1 MPGCTLAAEL
11 HRRSPHDLRVIAM
24 IRRDRARI
32 SFLSSPLA
40 SVPMS
45 MRATNSIPSRSA
57 KPLMRRAACASATWS
72 LSEIPRAE
80 FSMPRTRLRPMFAQ
94 SGPFGL

>member
-1 MPGCTLAAEL
+1 MTGSSSAT
-11 HRRSPHDLRVIAM
+11 
-24 IRRDRARI
+24 RAGQVTQ
-32 SFLSSPLA
+32 A
-40 SVPMS
+40 
-45 MRATNSIPSRSA
+45 SRSS
-57 KPLMRRAACASATWS
+57 RASRNISVSADMS